1 MVAFSVI
8 TPRRRSSSVYCGR
21 SFSGKRRRTSTK
33 NSGTKDRQHGGGDH
47 PAHHSGA
54 DRMLAAGTGAG
65 AGRHRQHAED
75 ERQRGHQ
82 DGAQALT
89 ASRQRGAEQIRP
101 FSLSS
106 LANSTIRMA
115 FFADRPIT
123 VNRPTRKY
131 TSFSRPRIGSPAGRQ
146 SPQRHHQHHRE
157 RHRPALVQRR
167 RTGTPPAEKS
177 HTGPAPERQR
187 GVLVGHG
194 GPFEAKAGG

>member
-33 NSGTKDRQHGGGDH
+33 NSGTKRSPARWRDH

-89 ASRQRGAEQIRP
+89 ASRQRGAEQIPP

-123 VNRPTRKY
+123 STDPRKY
-131 TSFSRPRIGSPAGRQ
+131 TSFSRPRIRSPAGRQ

-167 RTGTPPAEKS
+167 RHRNTTSREIAY
-177 HTGPAPERQR
+177 R
-187 GVLVGHG
+187 
-194 GPFEAKAGG
+194 AGA

>member
-33 NSGTKDRQHGGGDH
+33 NSGTKKDRQHGGGDH

-89 ASRQRGAEQIRP
+89 ASRQRGAEQIPALLVELIGELDDQEWR
-101 FSLSS
+101 FSPTGRSP
-106 LANSTIRMA
+106 ST
-115 FFADRPIT
+115 DP
-123 VNRPTRKY
+123 PGSTRH
-131 TSFSRPRIGSPAGRQ
+131 SPARASRSPAGRQ

-157 RHRPALVQRR
+157 RH
-167 RTGTPPAEKS
+167 
-177 HTGPAPERQR
+177 
-187 GVLVGHG
+187 
-194 GPFEAKAGG
+194 

>member
-33 NSGTKDRQHGGGDH
+33 NSGTKRS
-47 PAHHSGA
+47 PARWRRSSAHHSGA

-123 VNRPTRKY
+123 VNRPTEVHVILQTAHRVASRAPITPAAPPASPRTAP
-131 TSFSRPRIGSPAGRQ
+131 TSSRTAPPG
-146 SPQRHHQHHRE
+146 
-157 RHRPALVQRR
+157 
-167 RTGTPPAEKS
+167 TGTPPAEKS

>member
-33 NSGTKDRQHGGGDH
+33 NSGTKRS
-47 PAHHSGA
+47 PARWRRSSRPSLGA

-89 ASRQRGAEQIRP
+89 ASRQRGAEQIPP

-123 VNRPTRKY
+123 VNRPTGSTRH
-131 TSFSRPRIGSPAGRQ
+131 SPARASGRQ
-146 SPQRHHQHHRE
+146 QGANHPSGTTSITENGTDQLSYSAAGLGTTSRE
-157 RHRPALVQRR
+157 IAYR
-167 RTGTPPAEKS
+167 
-177 HTGPAPERQR
+177 
-187 GVLVGHG
+187 
-194 GPFEAKAGG
+194 AGA